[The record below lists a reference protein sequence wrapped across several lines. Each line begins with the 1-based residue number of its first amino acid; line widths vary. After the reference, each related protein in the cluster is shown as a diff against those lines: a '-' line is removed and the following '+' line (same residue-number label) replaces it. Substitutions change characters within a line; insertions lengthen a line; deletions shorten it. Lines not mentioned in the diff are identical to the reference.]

1 MTPRRSSRAHTTQ
14 PTPSAPHQNNS
25 STSSVSSGRTDRN
38 ARSHHKLPSP
48 QSSIAPRSQ
57 SSEEIDSSTKPQSR
71 RTRSSQDNVKNEAPI
86 VTVDEEE
93 DEDSEEEITRCICGQ
108 AEYPGMPV
116 EVSDPTKAGTK
127 GNGVAFSSVTLQ
139 EDAGGL
145 FIQCDVCKVWQHG
158 GCVGIMDEAMSPD
171 EYFCEECRS
180 DLHKITSTANGLV
193 HHDPEIAHADD
204 LYYRQKFSR
213 YLPVQEETS
222 PPSSPAPAAQDT
234 SSRKSKESKASRLNA
249 EIAAG
254 KRRSTMNSRDSAY
267 DEAEQLRRAI
277 EESKKEVGAPST
289 DASARKGKR
298 SRSES
303 EQ

>member
-25 STSSVSSGRTDRN
+25 STSSVSSGRIDRN
-38 ARSHHKLPSP
+38 ARAHHKLPSP
-48 QSSIAPRSQ
+48 RSSVAHRSQ
-57 SSEEIDSSTKPQSR
+57 SSDEIDGSTKPQPR
-71 RTRSSQDNVKNEAPI
+71 RTRGSQDNVKSEATNI
-86 VTVDEEE
+86 AIDDDE
-93 DEDSEEEITRCICGQ
+93 DEDGEEEITRCICGQ

-116 EVSDPTKAGTK
+116 EASDPTKAVSKT
-127 GNGVAFSSVTLQ
+127 NGDALSSVTLQ

-158 GCVGIMDEAMSPD
+158 GCVGIMDEAMSPE

-193 HHDPEIAHADD
+193 QRNWKIVHANG
-204 LYYRQKFSR
+204 LSYRQKFSR

-222 PPSSPAPAAQDT
+222 PPFSSPHAAQD
-234 SSRKSKESKASRLNA
+234 SSSKKPKESRASRLSA

-277 EESKKEVGAPST
+277 EESKKEAGAPST